1 MESLVRNLRIIWR
14 AELLIVEAKLHV
26 ALKRAGLVAFAGL
39 ICIFGLGMFNLG
51 AFFALEESWGPVY
64 AAVGVGAADLILAML
79 VVLWS
84 SRLSTGPELDLAREV
99 RDSGIHELEK
109 RADHLQEDIESVRDE
124 LIALKTS
131 LMSFARNPVEGIG
144 VSLLAPL
151 LTMLIKSL
159 SARKKS

>member
-39 ICIFGLGMFNLG
+39 ICVFGLGMLNLS
-51 AFFALEESWGPVY
+51 AFFVLEQSWGPVY
-64 AAVGVGAADLILAML
+64 AALGVGTADLILAI
-79 VVLWS
+79 VVLLWS

-99 RDSGIHELEK
+99 RDSGIQELEK
-109 RADHLQEDIESVRDE
+109 RAAHLQEDVEAVRDE
-124 LIALKTS
+124 LAALRTS
-131 LMSFARNPVEGIG
+131 LTSFARNPVEGIG
-144 VSLLAPL
+144 ASLLAPL

-159 SARKKS
+159 SARKKP

>member
-39 ICIFGLGMFNLG
+39 ICVFGLGMLNLG
-51 AFFALEESWGPVY
+51 AFFALEQNWGSVY
-64 AAVGVGAADLILAML
+64 AALGVGAADLVLAILVM
-79 VVLWS
+79 LWS

-99 RDSGIHELEK
+99 RDSGIQELEK
-109 RADHLQEDIESVRDE
+109 RAEHLQEDIEAVRDE
-124 LIALKTS
+124 LVALRTS
-131 LMSFARNPVEGIG
+131 LTSFARNPVEGIG
-144 VSLLAPL
+144 ASLLAPL

-159 SARKKS
+159 SNRKKS

>member
-39 ICIFGLGMFNLG
+39 VCVFGLGMLNLG
-51 AFFALEESWGPVY
+51 AFFALEQSWGPVY
-64 AAVGVGAADLILAML
+64 AAFGVGAADLILAIFVL
-79 VVLWS
+79 LWS

-99 RDSGIHELEK
+99 RDSGIQELER
-109 RADHLQEDIESVRDE
+109 RAEHLQEDIEAVRDE
-124 LIALKTS
+124 LFALRNS
-131 LMSFARNPVEGIG
+131 LTSFARNPVEGIG
-144 VSLLAPL
+144 ASLLAPL

-159 SARKKS
+159 STRKKS